1 MKWMERPCSVVK
13 VEDVM
18 QNDRYIRKPEAA
30 RITGLSEVTLWR
42 LEREGKFCQRRQLSK
57 NSVGYLL
64 SEVNAWMEA
73 RPVSDPSN
81 PAQGEA
87 A

>member
-1 MKWMERPCSVVK
+1 ML
-13 VEDVM
+13 
-18 QNDRYIRKPEAA
+18 DRYIRKPEAA
-30 RITGLSEVTLWR
+30 SITGLSEVTLWR
-42 LEREGKFCQRRQLSK
+42 LEKKGDFPKRRQLSS

-64 SEVNAWMEA
+64 SEVNAWMES
-73 RPVSDPSN
+73 RPVSDPGN